1 MVVVVDVD
9 VDDDVD
15 DVLKTL
21 MRNVGGLSL
30 PLSLCLTPS
39 LLARYRSFSIDN
51 FSLSFYQSLF
61 YIKLSLSLFL
71 HLSISNSTVS
81 PLAFLLSL
89 SLSLLSFFLLSILHS
104 IVSLT
109 YLYHVRRFLFLT
121 DTLSFT
127 HLTFNIAHYNNG
139 SF

>member
-71 HLSISNSTVS
+71 HLSISNSFCLS
-81 PLAFLLSL
+81 FFLLFC